1 MLYNIILE
9 LKELSGNIQINF
21 AFLKIPDQ
29 QELILLRMSKIF
41 QDLLCHANTTK
52 NSIKFELGNVHKH
65 IRAHLAEYVDFP
77 NLHLKLSHI
86 RYFKKKT
93 AQD

>member
-1 MLYNIILE
+1 MQIL
-9 LKELSGNIQINF
+9 
-21 AFLKIPDQ
+21 Q
-29 QELILLRMSKIF
+29 Q
-41 QDLLCHANTTK
+41 